1 MPRKYNQPFQQQIV
15 IMGVNENILY
25 IRENFSKKYAENIAK
40 GDYDARDLQ
49 RLQNDTEFACTY
61 IRGDHRL
68 DEGVDLLHS
77 SFKFRNEMK
86 INDLTEADFGKDVI
100 DLGGL
105 YFHKKDKQGHRIL
118 WLKVKVHKKDAS
130 AEFLT
135 VEKKGIAFV
144 VEKAF
149 YNNPFSQVVVLL
161 DMTNCGLVNMDIDFV
176 QYIISLFK
184 FYYPTFLAYILIYDM
199 PWIFNAAWRVIKS
212 WLNAEAVAKIKF
224 VTKSDIQNYISPED
238 LPPYMGGTDTF
249 QFVYVPGMSD
259 HSPYPE
265 DKTYKKQVHF
275 LEAQEDTRSIDLSLT
290 KVESEPDLSLDH
302 NYNKPVLRH
311 RSAGNRN
318 NNSSDVRPMFHMQG
332 FPTPGV
338 LFISP
343 AEELVFQVGDGGDSF
358 DMISLTNSLPVP
370 VAFKVK
376 TTAPEKFRV
385 RPSAGIIKP
394 DKKEEVYVYLVPDF
408 NADVAK
414 DKFLV
419 MAMETTVTNV
429 ADPNALFKDAPRD
442 KIMQHKMR
450 CTTVSSRDKRVT
462 SPDENL
468 ASKEK
473 LRSMISSPSM
483 GKKFMSNTGSP
494 AVRDTY
500 QSQPSRTGQKKAD
513 GGEDLDRQVEQL
525 EKQTKSL
532 QMQLRLLMCVQ
543 FVTAVALILV
553 MLAYSCYGEELFSR
567 FLALPFDFCNDPY
580 GRKC

>member
-1 MPRKYNQPFQQQIV
+1 
-15 IMGVNENILY
+15 MGVNDNILY

-135 VEKKGIAFV
+135 LEKKGIAFV

-212 WLNAEAVAKIKF
+212 WLSAEAVAKIKF
-224 VTKSDIQNYISPED
+224 VTKTDIQNYISPED

-265 DKTYKKQVHF
+265 DKTYKKVHF

-318 NNSSDVRPMFHMQG
+318 NNSSDVRRQQSLNRSHSFTSPSTFAG
-332 FPTPGV
+332 SLLTV
-338 LFISP
+338 SP

-394 DKKEEVYVYLVPDF
+394 DKKEEVYVYLVPEF

-468 ASKEK
+468 ASK
-473 LRSMISSPSM
+473 
-483 GKKFMSNTGSP
+483 
-494 AVRDTY
+494 
-500 QSQPSRTGQKKAD
+500 
-513 GGEDLDRQVEQL
+513 VEQL